1 MTSLQLSVLIVA
13 LIMGGS
19 FGIAIN
25 RQDRFGDWLMSCVF
39 VPSTVALV
47 VLLFLG
53 LLANN

>member
-1 MTSLQLSVLIVA
+1 MTPLQLSVLIFA
-13 LIMGGS
+13 ILMGSS
-19 FGIAIN
+19 FWIAIN

-53 LLANN
+53 LIANN